1 MIDAMIFL
9 LTALVLIVLVS
20 LLAST
25 WYVVRLDRP
34 RTRPP
39 TSHGVDPDLLPPSMR
54 LFPH

>member
-1 MIDAMIFL
+1 MIFL